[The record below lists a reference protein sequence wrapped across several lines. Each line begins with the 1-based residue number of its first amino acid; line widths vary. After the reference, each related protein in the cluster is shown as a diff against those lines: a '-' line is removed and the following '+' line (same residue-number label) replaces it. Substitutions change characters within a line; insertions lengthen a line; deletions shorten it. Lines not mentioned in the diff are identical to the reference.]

1 MPTEDEHI
9 LKIDRQVEKLRLT
22 RSYESSSEGRKVMEE
37 VFDNLTLGVIFKL
50 TCEKRITSVDFP
62 VSTGKEGNVFR
73 ATTPD
78 GTLAALKIYR
88 TSNATFKNIAKYIE
102 GDTRFK
108 GLTGNPRKLI
118 YAWCTKEFRNLNRL
132 EQAGVRVPHPRRFL
146 KNIIV
151 MDYIGDAVMAAPQL
165 RSVHLDEPQ
174 KIYREVVN
182 FMKRAFQ
189 KAKLVHGD
197 LSEYNILMHE
207 GKPYI
212 IDCGQAMLTD
222 HPNAMEFLKRDVK
235 NINRYFRNIDV
246 KVWSDETVLKY
257 IQGVRKK

>member
-1 MPTEDEHI
+1 MPTEGKQI
-9 LKIDRQVEKLRLT
+9 LKLDRKVEKLRLT
-22 RSYESSSEGRKVMEE
+22 RSFESSQEGRKVMEE

-50 TCEKRITSVDFP
+50 TCEKRIASVDFP

-73 ATTPD
+73 ATAPD
-78 GTLAALKIYR
+78 GTLVALKIYR

-118 YAWCTKEFRNLNRL
+118 YAWCTKEFKNLNRL
-132 EQAGVRVPHPRRFL
+132 EQAGVRVPHPKRL
-146 KNIIV
+146 MKNVIV
-151 MDYIGDAVMAAPQL
+151 MDYLGDEVMAAPQL
-165 RSVHLDEPQ
+165 RSVRLDEPQ
-174 KIYREVVN
+174 KVYREIVR

-197 LSEYNILMHE
+197 LSEYNILMYD
-207 GKPYI
+207 GLPYI

-222 HPNAMEFLKRDVK
+222 HPNAIEFLRRDVR
-235 NINRYFRNIDV
+235 NINRYFHSLEV
-246 KVWSDETVLKY
+246 KVWTDETVLRY
-257 IQGVRKK
+257 VQGVREK